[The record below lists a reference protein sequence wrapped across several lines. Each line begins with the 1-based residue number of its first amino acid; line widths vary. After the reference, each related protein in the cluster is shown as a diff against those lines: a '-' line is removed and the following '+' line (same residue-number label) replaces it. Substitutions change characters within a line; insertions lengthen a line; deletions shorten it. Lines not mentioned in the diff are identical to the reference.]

1 MLKGNLHRC
10 NTLTN
15 TFLTGP
21 KTLLFGRTL
30 ITRERSC
37 PPRACGTHACA
48 VSASRTTAHLTMLM
62 VHCGHRVR
70 NFDFFLGNSC

>member
-48 VSASRTTAHLTMLM
+48 VSASRMTAHLTMLM
-62 VHCGHRVR
+62 LHCGPGSGILT
-70 NFDFFLGNSC
+70 FFWEFI